1 MYYTIYK
8 TTNQLNGKTYIGYH
22 STKDLND
29 SYLGSGKI
37 LKQAIK
43 KHGIDNFTKE
53 ILYIFPTREEA
64 LQKEAEIVDEAFVR
78 DDNTYNMKVGGEGG
92 FDHTYSDSEISKR
105 RVEGVRKAFKEGRS
119 KGWQLT
125 DEQRSEMFSGKK
137 NGFHGKRHTK
147 EAKERISKAMQKK
160 KMPEE
165 LIERRIEEFK
175 AIEKKWGY
183 IGKLAKQWN
192 ISHTQVRRFMKQYE
206 LE

>member
-37 LKQAIK
+37 LKQAIE

-64 LQKEAEIVDEAFVR
+64 LQKESEIVDEAFVM
-78 DDNTYNMKVGGEGG
+78 DSNTYNMKLGGEGG
-92 FDHTYSDSEISKR
+92 FDHTWNDPKR
-105 RVEGVRKAFKEGRS
+105 IEAIRESFKQGRS

-160 KMPEE
+160 KMDPE
-165 LIERRIEEFK
+165 LIERRIEEFN

>member
-37 LKQAIK
+37 LKQAIE

-64 LQKEAEIVDEAFVR
+64 LQKESEIVDEAFVM
-78 DDNTYNMKVGGEGG
+78 DSNTYNMKLGGEGG
-92 FDHTYSDSEISKR
+92 FDHTWNDPKR
-105 RVEGVRKAFKEGRS
+105 IEAVRRAFKEGRAT
-119 KGWQLT
+119 GWKLTSEQL
-125 DEQRSEMFSGKK
+125 SEMFSGEK
-137 NGFHGKRHTK
+137 NGFHGKTHTK
-147 EAKERISKAMQKK
+147 ESRKKIGEAQK
-160 KMPEE
+160 MDPE
-165 LIERRIEEFK
+165 LIERRIEEFND
-175 AIEKKWGY
+175 IEKKWGY

-192 ISHTQVRRFMKQYE
+192 ISHTQVRRFMKQYD
-206 LE
+206 LA

>member
-37 LKQAIK
+37 LKQAIE

-64 LQKEAEIVDEAFVR
+64 LQKEAEIVDESFVLDR
-78 DDNTYNMKVGGEGG
+78 GNYNLKVGGEGG
-92 FDHTYSDSEISKR
+92 WDHTWHSEKR
-105 RVEGVRKAFKEGRS
+105 FEAIRKSFKEGRS

-125 DEQRSEMFSGKK
+125 KEQRIEIGKSAFK
-137 NGFHGKRHTK
+137 GKSHSVETRK
-147 EAKERISKAMQKK
+147 RIGEAQKMDPSIVEK
-160 KMPEE
+160 
-165 LIERRIEEFK
+165 RIEEFN

>member
-37 LKQAIK
+37 LKQAIE

-53 ILYIFPTREEA
+53 ILYIFPTKEEA
-64 LQKEAEIVDEAFVR
+64 LQKESEIVDEAFVM
-78 DDNTYNMKVGGEGG
+78 DSNTYNMKLGGEGG
-92 FDHTYSDSEISKR
+92 FDHTYSDPEISER
-105 RVEGVRKAFKEGRS
+105 RQEGVRKAFEEGRA

-125 DEQRSEMFSGKK
+125 DEQRSRIGRSAFKGKT
-137 NGFHGKRHTK
+137 HTK
-147 EAKERISKAMQKK
+147 ETRKRISEAQK
-160 KMPEE
+160 MDPE
-165 LIERRIEEFK
+165 LIERRIEEFN

-183 IGKLAKQWN
+183 IGKLANQWN